1 MMRLMRWNFGHQ
13 MMLANEFLEI
23 KIEIENIKEYLS
35 NEVCKKCEELSK
47 RLVECEAQLYEYSR
61 KNRDSEK

>member
-47 RLVECEAQLYEYSR
+47 RLVECEAQLHEYSR